1 VLSEFFDFHFG
12 ISLEKEDKLSLRVKR
27 TCGAVLAFLI
37 FFTGCRARHE
47 AGTETSPVRVVVSRV
62 APAETGR
69 EFAYSGTITESETLP
84 QSFAVPGTVTR
95 VYVEEGDVV
104 AKGTLLA
111 ELDDT
116 GYRQMLEMSEATM
129 KQAEDAFNRLSRM
142 YKNGN
147 LPEVKYIEVETGL
160 QKARAAAVIAK
171 KNVDDCRLRT
181 NAAGYVGKRGV
192 DPGMEAMPR
201 LDSITIVGIDKVFA
215 RVPVPENDIALLHKG
230 DRAVIMIGALGSRE
244 FAGKIENIGVLADP
258 IAHSYRIR
266 IAVANSDQAIK
277 PGMVC
282 AAVVKGLEK
291 SSGLVI
297 PNQAVLV
304 DDTGRNYVYC
314 LDQTGNKASV
324 RYVKLGELLQNGIRI
339 TAGLSAG
346 DSIVVYGQHKLVDGA
361 AVHVVER

>member
-1 VLSEFFDFHFG
+1 MNWKV
-12 ISLEKEDKLSLRVKR
+12 IK
-27 TCGAVLAFLI
+27 TCGAFLALSVI
-37 FFTGCRARHE
+37 FTGCRARHE

-84 QSFAVPGTVTR
+84 QSFSVTGTVTR
-95 VYVEEGDVV
+95 VYVNEGDVV

-116 GYRQMLEMSEATM
+116 SYRQMLEMAKAAER
-129 KQAEDAFNRLSRM
+129 QAEDAFNRLSRM

-160 QKARAAAVIAK
+160 QRARAAAAIAK
-171 KNVDDCRLRT
+171 KNVGDCRLRA

-192 DPGMEAMPR
+192 DPGMVAIPS
-201 LDSITIVGIDKVFA
+201 LDSITIVRIDKVFA
-215 RVPVPENDIALLHKG
+215 RIPVPENDIALLHKG
-230 DRAVIMIGALGSRE
+230 DRAVIRIGALGSRE
-244 FAGKIENIGVLADP
+244 FTGKIESIGVLADP

-266 IAVANSDQAIK
+266 IAVANSDRAIK

-282 AAVVKGLEK
+282 AAIIKGLEK

-297 PNQAVLV
+297 PNQAVLI
-304 DDTGRNYVYC
+304 DETGRNYVYC
-314 LDQTGNKASV
+314 LDRTGNKASV

-339 TAGLSAG
+339 TSGLSEG
-346 DSIVVYGQHKLVDGA
+346 DSIVIYGQHKLVDGA
-361 AVHVVER
+361 TVHVVER

>member
-1 VLSEFFDFHFG
+1 MN
-12 ISLEKEDKLSLRVKR
+12 LRVKK
-27 TCGAVLAFLI
+27 TCGAVLAFIVIL
-37 FFTGCRARHE
+37 TGCRARRE
-47 AGTETSPVRVVVSRV
+47 AGTETRPVRVVVASV

-84 QSFAVPGTVTR
+84 QSFAVTGTVTR
-95 VYVEEGDVV
+95 VYVNEGDVV

-111 ELDDT
+111 ELDNT
-116 GYRQMLEMSEATM
+116 SYRQILEMSEATK

-160 QKARAAAVIAK
+160 QKARAAAAIAK
-171 KNVDDCRLRT
+171 KSVNDCRLRA
-181 NAAGYVGKRGV
+181 NAAGTVGKRGI
-192 DPGMEAMPR
+192 DPGMVAMPS
-201 LDSITIVGIDKVFA
+201 LDSITIVRIDKVFA

-230 DRAVIMIGALGSRE
+230 DRAMIRIGALGSRE
-244 FAGKIENIGVLADP
+244 FAGKIESIGVLADP

-266 IAVANSDQAIK
+266 IAVDNSDRAIK

-282 AAVVKGLEK
+282 SAIVKGLEK

-297 PNQAVLV
+297 PNQAVLI
-304 DDTGRNYVYC
+304 DETGRNYVYC
-314 LDQTGNKASV
+314 LDRTGNKAFV

-339 TAGLSAG
+339 TEGLSEG

-361 AVHVVER
+361 AVQVVER

>member
-1 VLSEFFDFHFG
+1 MNW
-12 ISLEKEDKLSLRVKR
+12 KVKK
-27 TCGAVLAFLI
+27 TCGAVLAFLVI
-37 FFTGCRARHE
+37 FTGCRTRRE
-47 AGTETSPVRVVVSRV
+47 AGTKTSPVRVVVSRV

-84 QSFAVPGTVTR
+84 QSFSVTGTVTR
-95 VYVEEGDVV
+95 VYVNEGDVV

-116 GYRQMLEMSEATM
+116 SYRQTLEMIEATQ

-160 QKARAAAVIAK
+160 QKARAAAAIAK
-171 KNVDDCRLRT
+171 KNVDDCRLRA
-181 NAAGYVGKRGV
+181 NAPGYVGKRGV
-192 DPGMEAMPR
+192 DPGMVAIPG
-201 LDSITIVGIDKVFA
+201 LDSITIVRIDKVFA
-215 RVPVPENDIALLHKG
+215 RVPVPENDITLLHKG
-230 DRAVIMIGALGSRE
+230 DRTAIRIGALSSRE
-244 FAGKIENIGVLADP
+244 FDGKIESIGVLADP

-266 IAVANSDQAIK
+266 IAIDNPDRAIK

-282 AAVVKGLEK
+282 TAVVKGLEK

-304 DDTGRNYVYC
+304 DETGRNYVYR
-314 LDQTGNKASV
+314 LDRIGNKASV
-324 RYVKLGELLQNGIRI
+324 RYIKLGELLQNGIRI
-339 TAGLSAG
+339 TEGLSEG
-346 DSIVVYGQHKLVDGA
+346 DSIVVAGQYKLVDGA
-361 AVHVVER
+361 AVQVVER

>member
-230 DRAVIMIGALGSRE
+230 
-244 FAGKIENIGVLADP
+244 KIENIGVLADP

>member
-1 VLSEFFDFHFG
+1 MNWKV
-12 ISLEKEDKLSLRVKR
+12 IK
-27 TCGAVLAFLI
+27 TCGAFLALSVI
-37 FFTGCRARHE
+37 FTGCRARHE

-84 QSFAVPGTVTR
+84 QSFSVTGTVTR
-95 VYVEEGDVV
+95 VYVNEGDVV

-116 GYRQMLEMSEATM
+116 SYRQMLEMAKAAER
-129 KQAEDAFNRLSRM
+129 QAEDAFNRLSRM

-160 QKARAAAVIAK
+160 QRARAAAAIAK
-171 KNVDDCRLRT
+171 KNVGDCRLRA

-192 DPGMEAMPR
+192 DPGMVAIPS
-201 LDSITIVGIDKVFA
+201 LDSITIVRIDKVFA

-230 DRAVIMIGALGSRE
+230 NRAVIRIGALGSRE
-244 FAGKIENIGVLADP
+244 FEGKIESIGVLADP
-258 IAHSYRIR
+258 IAHSYKIR
-266 IAVANSDQAIK
+266 IAVANSDRAIK

-282 AAVVKGLEK
+282 AAVIKGLEK

-297 PNQAVLV
+297 PNQAVLI
-304 DDTGRNYVYC
+304 DETGRNYVYC
-314 LDQTGNKASV
+314 LDRTGNKVSV

-339 TAGLSAG
+339 TSGLSEG
-346 DSIVVYGQHKLVDGA
+346 DSIVIYGQHKLVDGA
-361 AVHVVER
+361 TVHVVER